1 MSLGRRGLVG
11 AELDEAESLVGRT
24 PLVPLRRL
32 QGRTDIKVWAK
43 LEAFNPGGSAKDR
56 TALAML
62 RLGWADGSI
71 GPDSTIV
78 ESSSGNLGVAL
89 ARWCSRLDVPF
100 HCVTDPKANVATV
113 ALIAALGGVIHRVEQ
128 PDPETGDLLAA
139 RMARVRELVTS
150 IDGAVW
156 LNQYANPAAIEA
168 HCNGTMREI
177 AEALHDRVD
186 QLFVAVSTTGTL
198 AGCQRYV
205 REHGLDT
212 QLVAVDACG
221 SILFGG
227 SRAERQLTGFGAG
240 TLPALAENVVPDR
253 VARVADIDSVVGC
266 RLLAR
271 REAIVAGASSGA
283 VVHAFLQAA
292 PELPSGSHVVLLLHD
307 GGVPYLDTV
316 YDDEW
321 VQSRLGVGAEQLRQR
336 LSSDVDR

>member
-32 QGRTDIKVWAK
+32 QARTDLKVWAK
-43 LEAFNPGGSAKDR
+43 LESFNPGGSAKDR

-89 ARWCSRLDVPF
+89 ARWCSRLDVAF
-100 HCVTDPKANVATV
+100 HCVVDTKANVATV

-128 PDPETGDLLAA
+128 PDPDTGDLLAA
-139 RMARVRELVTS
+139 RMAKVRELVART
-150 IDGAVW
+150 DGAVW

-168 HCNGTMREI
+168 HSNGTMREI
-177 AEALHDRVD
+177 AEALNHQVD

-205 REHGLDT
+205 RQHAMTTE
-212 QLVAVDACG
+212 LVAVDARG

-227 SRAERQLTGFGAG
+227 ARAERQLTGFGAG
-240 TLPALAENVVPDR
+240 TVPSLAQHVVPDR

-271 REAIVAGASSGA
+271 REAIVAGASAGA

-292 PELPSGSHVVLLLHD
+292 PERPPGSNVVLLLHD
-307 GGVPYLDTV
+307 GGAPYLDTV

-321 VQSRLGVGAEQLRQR
+321 VRDRLGVAAADLRLR
-336 LSSDVDR
+336 VASAAP